1 MNRTNAICPQCG
13 AQGTAGRFCE
23 YCGTKIPEP
32 VIENKREDDNT
43 PFSWYNV
50 VPQGYEPVTD
60 HIFGDY
66 EQSFYMVVEKTDTRQ
81 YIETKTVF
89 DDSHEEYI
97 EKKVNGIPL
106 RKHQET
112 VTRYEHTY
120 TYAVINKQGKFVVNP
135 TKSNIYLYI
144 DNYDCIIGYSTLYN
158 LLSKE
163 KIEIESPYWGDIT
176 NYSFLVNIKKDN
188 DYYSIYERKN
198 RTEISLDKMIPGD
211 FSYIKIDENGLLIFE
226 DEDEDEDRIKRCTV
240 EINGNQGF
248 VTFEEILDT
257 DRFDDD
263 DFDDGDDEEIE
274 LDENNQTTKKKNND
288 NNEGRGCCLLILA
301 IFAAIVFFV
310 FKQCDG
316 SNKDESQID
325 IYMQTVPEGIIV
337 ANKSRYGGLKFYK
350 EKQHKDE
357 YVDSTESATDP
368 YSYKVNE
375 VEEKTI
381 EISSFRI
388 TNTPISGK
396 EWYRMNVGVNA
407 TYDNVMQFINKLNEE
422 TGLCYELPTEM
433 QMRLAYLN
441 GIISIACYRRYL
453 CADWYEYDDELF
465 EHIQS
470 KNPVG
475 PSSGE
480 DHVDVYSV
488 GDEMKRVRSV
498 GGGGVV
504 SSPSSYCPFFLV
516 LNK

>member
-32 VIENKREDDNT
+32 VIENKHEDDNT

-66 EQSFYMVVEKTDTRQ
+66 EQLLYMVVKKTDTRQ
-81 YIETKTVF
+81 YIETKTVLELYG
-89 DDSHEEYI
+89 SPEENI
-97 EKKVNGIPL
+97 KEIFSGRPIGE
-106 RKHQET
+106 HQET
-112 VTRYEHTY
+112 VTRYENTY

-135 TKSNIYLYI
+135 TKSEIYLYV
-144 DNYDCIIGYSTLYN
+144 DNYDCIIKYDTLYN

-163 KIEIESPYWGDIT
+163 KIEIKSPGWRYPK
-176 NYSFLVNIKKDN
+176 NYDFLVNIKKDN

-211 FSYIKIDENGLLIFE
+211 FFYEGIDENGLLIFE
-226 DEDEDEDRIKRCTV
+226 DEDEDEGRTKRCTV

-248 VTFEEILDT
+248 VTTKYREKRKNKLQN
-257 DRFDDD
+257 RPV
-263 DFDDGDDEEIE
+263 
-274 LDENNQTTKKKNND
+274 ENNQTTKKENND

-316 SNKDESQID
+316 SNKDKSQID
-325 IYMQTVPEGIIV
+325 LYMQTVPEGILV

-350 EKQHKDE
+350 EKQYKDE
-357 YVDSTESATDP
+357 YVDSTESTTDP

-388 TNTPISGK
+388 TNTPISVK
-396 EWYRMNVGVNA
+396 WNFDVGPNA
-407 TYDNVMQFINKLNEE
+407 PYDSAMQFINKLNEE

-433 QMRLAYLN
+433 QIRLAYLN
-441 GIISIACYRRYL
+441 GVISIDSGNCL
-453 CADWYEYDDELF
+453 CADWYEDDDELF

-480 DHVDVYSV
+480 CHVVLYTFGV
-488 GDEMKRVRSV
+488 GDEVRRKRSWAHE
-498 GGGGVV
+498 
-504 SSPSSYCPFFLV
+504 PSHFFLV

>member
-32 VIENKREDDNT
+32 VIEHEDDNT

-50 VPQGYEPVTD
+50 VPQGYEPLTD

-66 EQSFYMVVEKTDTRQ
+66 EQSLYMVVKKTDTHQ
-81 YIETKTVF
+81 YIETKTVLS
-89 DDSHEEYI
+89 DSHEENLKRI
-97 EKKVNGIPL
+97 VSGRPL
-106 RKHQET
+106 REHQET
-112 VTRYEHTY
+112 VTRYENTY

-135 TKSNIYLYI
+135 TKSSIYLYV
-144 DNYDCIIGYSTLYN
+144 DNYDCIIEYDTLYN

-163 KIEIESPYWGDIT
+163 KIEIKSPGWRYPK
-176 NYSFLVNIKKDN
+176 NYDFLVNIKKDN

-198 RTEISLDKMIPGD
+198 RTEISLDKMIPDD
-211 FSYIKIDENGLLIFE
+211 FSYQEIDENGLLIFE
-226 DEDEDEDRIKRCTV
+226 DEDGINKCTV

-257 DRFDDD
+257 DRFDD
-263 DFDDGDDEEIE
+263 EEIE
-274 LDENNQTTKKKNND
+274 LDENNQTTKKENND

-310 FKQCDG
+310 FRQCDG

-325 IYMQTVPEGIIV
+325 LYMQTVPEGILV

-350 EKQHKDE
+350 EKQYKDE
-357 YVDSTESATDP
+357 YVDSTESTTDP

-388 TNTPISGK
+388 TNTPISVK
-396 EWYRMNVGVNA
+396 WNFDVGPNA
-407 TYDNVMQFINKLNEE
+407 PYDSAMQFINKLNEE

-433 QMRLAYLN
+433 QIRLAYLN
-441 GIISIACYRRYL
+441 GVISIDSGNCL
-453 CADWYEYDDELF
+453 CADWYEDDDELF

-480 DHVDVYSV
+480 YHVALYRV
-488 GDEMKRVRSV
+488 GDEMRRIRFM
-498 GGGGVV
+498 GAYV
-504 SSPSSYCPFFLV
+504 SPLSDCLFFLV

>member
-32 VIENKREDDNT
+32 VIENKHEDDNT

-81 YIETKTVF
+81 YIETKTVLT
-89 DDSHEEYI
+89 DSFEENL
-97 EKKVNGIPL
+97 EKMARGIPL
-106 RKHQET
+106 REHQET

-120 TYAVINKQGKFVVNP
+120 TYAVINKQGKYVVNP
-135 TKSNIYLYI
+135 TQSEIYLYV
-144 DNYDCIIGYSTLYN
+144 DNYDCIIEYDSLYN

-163 KIEIESPYWGDIT
+163 KIEIESPGWRYPK
-176 NYSFLVNIKKDN
+176 NYDFLVNIKKDN

-211 FSYIKIDENGLLIFE
+211 FFYEGIDENGLLIFE
-226 DEDEDEDRIKRCTV
+226 DEDEDEGRTKRCTV

-248 VTFEEILDT
+248 VTIEEILDT
-257 DRFDDD
+257 DRF
-263 DFDDGDDEEIE
+263 DDEEIE
-274 LDENNQTTKKKNND
+274 LDENNQTTKKENND

-310 FKQCDG
+310 FRQCDG

-325 IYMQTVPEGIIV
+325 LYMQTVPEGILV

-350 EKQHKDE
+350 EKQYKDE
-357 YVDSTESATDP
+357 YVDSTESTTDP

-388 TNTPISGK
+388 TNTPISVK
-396 EWYRMNVGVNA
+396 WNFDVGPNA
-407 TYDNVMQFINKLNEE
+407 PYDSAMQFINKLNEE

-433 QMRLAYLN
+433 QIRLAYLN
-441 GIISIACYRRYL
+441 GVISIDSGNCL
-453 CADWYEYDDELF
+453 CADWYEDDDELF

-480 DHVDVYSV
+480 CHVVLYTFGV
-488 GDEMKRVRSV
+488 GDEVRRKRSWAHE
-498 GGGGVV
+498 
-504 SSPSSYCPFFLV
+504 PSHFFLV

>member
-66 EQSFYMVVEKTDTRQ
+66 EQSFYMVVKKTDTRQ
-81 YIETKTVF
+81 YIETKTVLT
-89 DDSHEEYI
+89 DSFEENLERI
-97 EKKVNGIPL
+97 VRGIPL
-106 RKHQET
+106 REHQET
-112 VTRYEHTY
+112 VTRYENTY

-135 TKSNIYLYI
+135 TRSSIYLYV

-301 IFAAIVFFV
+301 ILAAIVFFV
-310 FKQCDG
+310 FWQCDG

-325 IYMQTVPEGIIV
+325 LYMQTVPAGILV
-337 ANKSRYGGLKFYK
+337 ANKSRFDGLKFYK

-357 YVDSTESATDP
+357 YVDSTESTTNP

-388 TNTPISGK
+388 TNTPISVK
-396 EWYRMNVGVNA
+396 WNRMDVEINA
-407 TYDNVMQFINKLNEE
+407 INDSVMQFITKLNEE

-441 GIISIACYRRYL
+441 GVISIDGDNYL
-453 CADWYEYDDELF
+453 CADWYEPDHELF

-480 DHVDVYSV
+480 CHVALYTF
-488 GDEMKRVRSV
+488 GDGVLRRRSSDE
-498 GGGGVV
+498 G
-504 SSPSSYCPFFLV
+504 SPRSYFFLV

>member
-1 MNRTNAICPQCG
+1 M
-13 AQGTAGRFCE
+13 
-23 YCGTKIPEP
+23 
-32 VIENKREDDNT
+32 
-43 PFSWYNV
+43 
-50 VPQGYEPVTD
+50 TD
-60 HIFGDY
+60 YIFGDY
-66 EQSFYMVVEKTDTRQ
+66 EQSLYIVVKKTDTRQ
-81 YIETKTVF
+81 YIETKTVLT
-89 DDSHEEYI
+89 DSHEENLERI
-97 EKKVNGIPL
+97 LSGRPL
-106 RKHQET
+106 REHQET
-112 VTRYEHTY
+112 VTRYENTY

-135 TKSNIYLYI
+135 TRSSIYLYV
-144 DNYDCIIGYSTLYN
+144 DNYDCIIGHGTLYN

-163 KIEIESPYWGDIT
+163 EIEIESPGWENDYD
-176 NYSFLVNIKKDN
+176 FLVYIKKDN

-248 VTFEEILDT
+248 VTTKYREKRKNKLQN
-257 DRFDDD
+257 RPV
-263 DFDDGDDEEIE
+263 
-274 LDENNQTTKKKNND
+274 ENNQTTKKENND

-301 IFAAIVFFV
+301 ILAAIVFFV
-310 FKQCDG
+310 FWQCDG

-325 IYMQTVPEGIIV
+325 LYMQTVPAGILV
-337 ANKSRYGGLKFYK
+337 ANKSRFDGLKFYK

-357 YVDSTESATDP
+357 YVDSTESTTNP

-388 TNTPISGK
+388 TNTPISVK
-396 EWYRMNVGVNA
+396 WNRMDVEINA
-407 TYDNVMQFINKLNEE
+407 INDSVMQFITKLNEE

-441 GIISIACYRRYL
+441 GVISIDGDNYL
-453 CADWYEYDDELF
+453 CADWYEPDHELF

-480 DHVDVYSV
+480 CHVALYTF
-488 GDEMKRVRSV
+488 GDGVLRRRSSDE
-498 GGGGVV
+498 G
-504 SSPSSYCPFFLV
+504 SPRSYFFLV

>member
-32 VIENKREDDNT
+32 VIENKHEDDNT

-81 YIETKTVF
+81 YIETKTVLT
-89 DDSHEEYI
+89 DSFEENL
-97 EKKVNGIPL
+97 EKMARGIPL
-106 RKHQET
+106 REHQET
-112 VTRYEHTY
+112 VTRYEDTD
-120 TYAVINKQGKFVVNP
+120 TYAVINKQGKFVVDP
-135 TKSNIYLYI
+135 TQSEIYLYV
-144 DNYDCIIGYSTLYN
+144 DNYDCIIEYDSLYN

-163 KIEIESPYWGDIT
+163 KIEIESPGWRYPK
-176 NYSFLVNIKKDN
+176 NYDFLVNIKKDN

-211 FSYIKIDENGLLIFE
+211 FSYKGIDENGLLIFE
-226 DEDEDEDRIKRCTV
+226 DEDEDEGRTKRCTV
-240 EINGNQGF
+240 EINDNQGF

-257 DRFDDD
+257 DPMTYYRKKWKN
-263 DFDDGDDEEIE
+263 E
-274 LDENNQTTKKKNND
+274 LQNRPVENNQTTKKKNND

-301 IFAAIVFFV
+301 ILAAIVFFV
-310 FKQCDG
+310 FWQCDG

-325 IYMQTVPEGIIV
+325 LYMQTVPEGILV

-357 YVDSTESATDP
+357 YVDSTESTTDP

-388 TNTPISGK
+388 TNTPISVK
-396 EWYRMNVGVNA
+396 EWDRMEVGVNA
-407 TYDNVMQFINKLNEE
+407 TYDNVMQFITKLNEE

-441 GIISIACYRRYL
+441 GVISIDGDIYL
-453 CADWYEYDDELF
+453 CADWYEPDYELF

-480 DHVDVYSV
+480 YHVGLSR
-488 GDEMKRVRSV
+488 GWDELRRERSS
-498 GGGGVV
+498 GGGMVF
-504 SSPSSYCPFFLV
+504 PRSYCPFFLV

>member
-32 VIENKREDDNT
+32 VIENKHEDDNT

-66 EQSFYMVVEKTDTRQ
+66 EQSLYMVVKKTDTRQ
-81 YIETKTVF
+81 YIETKTVLT
-89 DDSHEEYI
+89 DSHEENLERI
-97 EKKVNGIPL
+97 LSGRPL
-106 RKHQET
+106 REHQET
-112 VTRYEHTY
+112 VTRYENTY

-135 TKSNIYLYI
+135 TRSSIYLYV
-144 DNYDCIIGYSTLYN
+144 DNYDCIIGHGTLYN

-163 KIEIESPYWGDIT
+163 EIEIESPGWENDYD
-176 NYSFLVNIKKDN
+176 FLVYIKKDN

-211 FSYIKIDENGLLIFE
+211 FSYEGIDENGLLIFE
-226 DEDEDEDRIKRCTV
+226 DEDEDEDRIKMCTV

-248 VTFEEILDT
+248 VTTKYREKRKNKLQN
-257 DRFDDD
+257 RPV
-263 DFDDGDDEEIE
+263 
-274 LDENNQTTKKKNND
+274 ENNQTTKKENND

-310 FKQCDG
+310 FRQCDG

-325 IYMQTVPEGIIV
+325 LYMQTVPEGILV

-350 EKQHKDE
+350 EKQYKDE
-357 YVDSTESATDP
+357 YVDSTESTTDP

-388 TNTPISGK
+388 TNTPISVK
-396 EWYRMNVGVNA
+396 EWDRMEVGVNA
-407 TYDNVMQFINKLNEE
+407 TYDNVMQFITKLNEE

-441 GIISIACYRRYL
+441 GVISIDGDKYL
-453 CADWYEYDDELF
+453 CADWYEPDYELF

-480 DHVDVYSV
+480 YHVGLSR
-488 GDEMKRVRSV
+488 GWDELRRERSS
-498 GGGGVV
+498 GGGMVF
-504 SSPSSYCPFFLV
+504 PRSYCPFFLV